1 MIKFSKKILALV
13 LSLLMMFSFMA
24 VSASAEGES
33 TEPAETVTIQIPAPV
48 CKFDQKT
55 MTITIAKADNI
66 AYGEGEDKYYYP
78 VEFTAADD
86 AAIALVPNADGSFV
100 IENVEL
106 GTEYTITATLN
117 DTKDDDVTVAG
128 TASTTV
134 VPTITV
140 PGTKDI
146 CTFNEENRTIIVEKI
161 DSIIVDGKELAAGVT
176 IEPEASS
183 QTLGDGTTMFLNLDY
198 ATKYTVKAYI
208 TPSAD
213 SETYYSEDNF
223 EVTIKGQQEAPKTPV
238 PTDRTSSSITIDAS
252 AGCEYTI
259 DTTPAQ
265 TKKSEGNAAVVFEG
279 LDPETKYTITAQ
291 KPAVEGYYASEK
303 ITISVMT
310 KAAGITDI
318 PVIVL
323 EDKTNT
329 SITVTAVKDAEYRLS
344 TGTWQSSNVFTGL
357 KAGTQYNIYT
367 RYKFDA
373 AKQDPSAISEALI
386 VKTNTAENYEAAAD
400 KIAFSANNGAYAN
413 TEISFTVSGDGPADM
428 NKAVYGDTRIIP
440 VAYEVVYG
448 EETIKEF
455 SLFSGQKV
463 SQSGSFIPAEKYAEK
478 TVKVIVTFSKE
489 ELKGSDWVYAGEQFN
504 KEFSVQVG
512 RVDGPMTKI
521 TEFFEMIANFL
532 LNTLPAFLVQAMQ
545 SDVWGA
551 LFAALGKLGGSIG

>member
-24 VSASAEGES
+24 VSASAEGEG
-33 TEPAETVTIQIPAPV
+33 TEPAETVTIQIPSPV
-48 CKFDQKT
+48 CTFDQKT
-55 MTITIAKADNI
+55 MTITVAKAENI

-86 AAIALVPNADGSFV
+86 EAIALVPNADGSFV

-128 TASTTV
+128 TASTKV
-134 VPTITV
+134 VPAITV

-146 CTFNEENRTIIVEKI
+146 CTFNEENRNIIVEKI
-161 DSIIVDGKELAAGVT
+161 DNIIVGGAELTVGIS

-183 QTLGDGTTMFLNLDY
+183 QVLGDGTTMFLNLDY
-198 ATKYTVKAYI
+198 ATKYTVKAYV

-213 SETYYSEDNF
+213 SETYFSEDNF
-223 EVTIKGQQEAPKTPV
+223 EVTIKGQQEAPKVPV
-238 PTDRTSSSITIDAS
+238 PTAITANSITIDAS
-252 AGCEYTI
+252 TGCEYTI

-265 TKKSEGNAAVVFEG
+265 TKKSEGNAAIVFEG
-279 LDPETKYTITAQ
+279 LEPGKKYTITAQ
-291 KPAVEGYYASEK
+291 KPAIEGYYASEK
-303 ITISVMT
+303 VTISVTT
-310 KAAGITDI
+310 KLAGISEI
-318 PVIVL
+318 PAIAL

-329 SITVTAVKDAEYRLS
+329 SITVTAVENAEYKLND
-344 TGTWQSSNVFTGL
+344 GAWQNSNVFTGL
-357 KAGTQYNIYT
+357 KAGTQYNIYA
-367 RYKFDA
+367 RFKFDA
-373 AKQDPSAISEALI
+373 AKQDPSAVSEALV
-386 VKTNTAENYEAAAD
+386 VKTNAVENYEADA
-400 KIAFSANNGAYAN
+400 KKVSFSANNGAYAN

-463 SQSGSFIPAEKYAEK
+463 AQSGSFIPSDAYAEK

-489 ELKGSDWVYAGEQFN
+489 EFKGADWVYADEQFD
-504 KEFSVQVG
+504 KEFTVTVG
-512 RVDGPMTKI
+512 RVDGPMTKVI
-521 TEFFEMIANFL
+521 EFFEMIANFL
-532 LNTLPAFLVQAMQ
+532 LNTVPAFITQAMQ

-551 LFAALGKLGGSIG
+551 LFEALGKLGGVMG